1 MQGGLLMSKQ
11 ESFLQLKS
19 NTNKNISKK
28 FKDTTLNNRTDKS
41 FCISSKTDDDNHI
54 LFWDFDNIEKYYIT
68 RSLSQIQDY
77 HELGDIFLVKSSH
90 GYNAF
95 CLDKFWLNEAYNI
108 LFYSRWND
116 FNHVR
121 IGFKSESWCLRLSDD
136 KKLDIQLIPTENYE
150 TREQSNAH
158 YLFFKKFF
166 KNDILRIINPDDTKL
181 GEVQLESYK
190 QNVI

>member
-1 MQGGLLMSKQ
+1 MPKRVNS
-11 ESFLQLKS
+11 LQLK
-19 NTNKNISKK
+19 
-28 FKDTTLNNRTDKS
+28 NRTDKS
-41 FCISSKTDDDNHI
+41 FCISSKCEDLNHI
-54 LFWDFDNIEKYYIT
+54 LIWDFDNIDAYYIL

-77 HELGDIFLVKSSH
+77 HNLGDIFLVKSSH
-90 GYNAF
+90 GFNAF

-116 FNHVR
+116 FNHIR

-136 KKLDIQLIPTENYE
+136 KKLDEILMPTETYKE
-150 TREQSNAH
+150 REQSNAH

-166 KNDILRIINPDDTKL
+166 KDDKLRIINPDNTQL

-190 QNVI
+190 QNVIK